1 MVWCSEYQYSHMLVN
16 AKSQCTNVIVERN
29 STKASKQNKKLF
41 SSRQTNK
48 INTTGMSAV
57 KMV

>member
-1 MVWCSEYQYSHMLVN
+1 MLVN
-16 AKSQCTNVIVERN
+16 AKSQCTNVIAERN

-48 INTTGMSAV
+48 VNTTGMSAV